1 MARPHICFIQSQSL
15 SWRPHSWLGHDDV
28 SAKFLSVDD
37 DTGAYT
43 AIFELAPGYQQNGEF
58 AFSADLELFL
68 LTGSVSIDE
77 MDLGL
82 QDYALIPA
90 GVGFSTVHS
99 AGATLLA
106 MPLGS
111 AALTKATK
119 SSRPIVY
126 HDTFS
131 MPWLTG
137 MEGSVTGKPLSG
149 TISTKKLRNDPATG
163 GQTFLY
169 GALAQHPPPKVM
181 PGTFTHPMVEEIFV
195 LAGEFTFGDTG
206 RMGPGGYVWWRENK
220 QHGPVGSE
228 AGYHMLIRVH
238 DGHLKNEFSKQPSPF
253 RYDADYRPD
262 LPAALEDIAQPY
274 PRPPRW

>member
-1 MARPHICFIQSQSL
+1 MARPHICFLQSQSL
-15 SWRPHSWLGHDDV
+15 PWREHSWLGKDDV
-28 SAKFLSVDD
+28 KAKFLSVDD
-37 DTGAYT
+37 DSGAYT
-43 AIFELAPGYQQNGEF
+43 AVFELPAGYQHNGSF
-58 AFSADLELFL
+58 AFSADFEILVLA
-68 LTGSVSIDE
+68 GRVSLDAIE
-77 MDLGL
+77 LGL

-90 GVGFSTVHS
+90 GVAINRVSS
-99 AGATLLA
+99 SGATLLA

-111 AALTKATK
+111 AALAGPTK

-126 HDTFS
+126 HHTFS

-137 MEGSVTGKPLSG
+137 MEGSVTGKPLGG

-181 PGTFTHPMVEEIFV
+181 PGRFTHPMVEEIFV

-238 DGHLKNEFSKQPSPF
+238 GGHLKNEFSKQPAPF
-253 RYDADYRPD
+253 RYDADYAPQ
-262 LPAALEDIAQPY
+262 LPEELREIAKPY
-274 PRPPRW
+274 PRPARW